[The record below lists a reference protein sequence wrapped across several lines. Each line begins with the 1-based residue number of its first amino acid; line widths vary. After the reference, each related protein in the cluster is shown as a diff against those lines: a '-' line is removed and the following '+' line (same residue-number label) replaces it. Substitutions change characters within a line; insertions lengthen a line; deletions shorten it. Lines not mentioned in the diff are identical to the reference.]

1 MKAWACAAALALGA
15 AIPAAAAGDLKL
27 RLEGEGRAFWDA
39 AGGPT
44 PLSVAGTAE
53 RFADWAGG
61 TQRIAGELF
70 QRYDAEDDARTH
82 GDVRELYY
90 HVIGEDLE
98 FRAGARRVFWGVT
111 ESRHLADI
119 VNQSDLVE
127 NISGEIKLGQPMM
140 DLALIRDSGTYQVL
154 LMPYQR
160 ARTFPGQDGH
170 PRLPLPVHAFAAR
183 YESPRG
189 QSHLDAALRY
199 ASSFG
204 PFDLGLAYFNG
215 TAREP
220 RLVPCLRQGARFA
233 GNRFQGTRHGPNCD
247 IPSGIPEPGVP
258 AQLVPVLQAL
268 GFAPTDE
275 QAAKAVFS
283 SLVLVPHYDR
293 LEQFS
298 IDAQAVTGAL
308 ALKLEALR
316 REQGGGDSLA
326 AVTGFE
332 YTFGDVWATGADVG
346 VLGEYLFDER
356 EEFLGVLADE
366 EVFAGGRLSLND
378 VAGTQVLGGVILD
391 RRRFDNRLYGL
402 EASRRLGDDWKLTGE
417 LRIFSRMPDGV
428 AGFLG
433 DQDFVAVT
441 LERYF

>member
-1 MKAWACAAALALGA
+1 MKAWACAALALGA
-15 AIPAAAAGDLKL
+15 AIPAPAAGEIKL
-27 RLEGEGRAFWDA
+27 RLEGEARAFWDA
-39 AGGPT
+39 PGGPV
-44 PLSVAGTAE
+44 PLSAAGTAE
-53 RFADWAGG
+53 TFHEWDGG
-61 TQRIAGELF
+61 TQRIAGEFF
-70 QRYDAEDDARTH
+70 QRHDTQDDARTH

-111 ESRHLADI
+111 ESRHLVDI

-127 NISGEIKLGQPMM
+127 NISGEIKLGQPML
-140 DLALIRDSGTYQVL
+140 DLALIRDSGTWQLL

-183 YESPRG
+183 YESSRG

-199 ASSFG
+199 VRSFG

-220 RLVPCLRQGARFA
+220 RLVPCLRQGARFD
-233 GNRFQGTRHGPNCD
+233 GDRFDGTRHGPNCD
-247 IPSGIPEPGVP
+247 ILSGIPDPGVP
-258 AQLVPVLQAL
+258 AQLVPVLQTL

-275 QAAKAVFS
+275 EAARAVRDN
-283 SLVLVPHYDR
+283 LVLVPHYDR

-298 IDAQAVTGAL
+298 IDAQAVTGSL

-332 YTFGDVWATGADVG
+332 YTFGDVWATGADIG
-346 VLGEYLFDER
+346 VLGAYLFDER
-356 EEFLGVLADE
+356 EEFLGALADE
-366 EVFAGGRLSLND
+366 EVFAGGRVSLND
-378 VAGTQVLGGVILD
+378 VAGTQVLGGVIFD
-391 RRRFDNRLYGL
+391 RLRLANRLYGL

-417 LRIFSRMPDGV
+417 MRIFSRMPDGIT
-428 AGFLG
+428 AFLAH
-433 DQDFVAVT
+433 QDFVVVT
-441 LERYF
+441 LERFF